1 MANTML
7 AQKSDIIS
15 MEQNTSVYGSSA
27 LLTASFTVPAN
38 TGDIECYPSAAC
50 HFNPVGAATTTG
62 SGGIGFMHDVRAGEM
77 FRIKHKDIATAQIIG
92 DDGAITLT
100 VAYKRG
106 AGRADGG
113 GSLSRPY

>member
-15 MEQNTSVYGSSA
+15 MEQETSKFGSSA
-27 LLTASFTVPAN
+27 TLATASFSVPAN

-50 HFNPVGAATTTG
+50 HFNPVGAAT
-62 SGGIGFMHDVRAGEM
+62 SSFMHAVQAGEM

>member
-1 MANTML
+1 MAATML

-15 MEQNTSVYGSSA
+15 MEQNTSLYGSSA

-38 TGDIECYPSAAC
+38 TQDIECYPSAAC
-50 HFNPVGAATTTG
+50 HFNPVGTAT
-62 SGGIGFMHDVRAGEM
+62 SSFMHAVRAGEM

-92 DDGAITLT
+92 DAGAITLT

-113 GSLSRPY
+113 GSLTRPY